1 MGLGCIITSKHLL
14 CPWLYAPSVCIFT
27 VYSWNTKI
35 ILFTNGDYE
44 HLGKLYKIECNRIGR
59 LFSPLKVKVTQ
70 SCLTLCDPMDYSP
83 WDSPGQNTGVGSLSL
98 LQRIFPTQKSNRGLL
113 NCRRILYQ
121 RSYQGSQ

>member
-44 HLGKLYKIECNRIGR
+44 HLGKLYKIECNRIGC

-70 SCLTLCDPMDYSP
+70 SCPTLCDPMDYTVH
-83 WDSPGQNTGVGSLSL
+83 G
-98 LQRIFPTQKSNRGLL
+98 
-113 NCRRILYQ
+113 IL
-121 RSYQGSQ
+121 